1 MYKIMLGGK
10 TMNDVNEQKI
20 YNVEEAANLLRLSYR
35 TIIRLIKKGN
45 IRAAKLG
52 RQYRI
57 SQDEIQRLLQ
67 QQLGG

>member
-1 MYKIMLGGK
+1 
-10 TMNDVNEQKI
+10 MNDVNGEQKI

>member
-1 MYKIMLGGK
+1 
-10 TMNDVNEQKI
+10 MNDVNEQKI